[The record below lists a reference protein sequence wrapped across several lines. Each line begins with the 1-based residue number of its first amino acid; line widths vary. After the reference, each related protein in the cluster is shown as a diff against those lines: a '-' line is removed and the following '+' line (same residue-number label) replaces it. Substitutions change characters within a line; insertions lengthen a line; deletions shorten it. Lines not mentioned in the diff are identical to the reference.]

1 MLLKQIHVVCA
12 ALTFISFTVR
22 VYWRHTDSNYLR
34 SKAVRIGPHVID
46 FFLLL
51 TGLTLA
57 IRYYGA
63 FYQQPWLLLKLLGII
78 LYIILGSVALR
89 LGKSARSRL
98 AAAVGAWMVFIYIV
112 VMARS
117 NAVIPY

>member
-1 MLLKQIHVVCA
+1 
-12 ALTFISFTVR
+12 
-22 VYWRHTDSNYLR
+22 
-34 SKAVRIGPHVID
+34 VRIGPHVID